1 MGGLPYK
8 MVLCKRERGDDRSL
22 RFLCVQKFGSS
33 IEIFFFLFPIVDRK
47 SPCVEWVYTIK
58 ARVCNRRWD
67 HWRPTDERGGTRN
80 SSVKKKCPKI
90 LKNVSTSIEICRAR
104 ATMRHWMATISCVGF
119 YVMTW
124 TSLLVSKRQ
133 VGGSTKVGRKE
144 GKKKPQGNMRQT
156 NKQTWKT
163 ARILFF
169 GGFWIWFSYVRWSM
183 TSRKTRKRFMD
194 FPLLIKSL
202 FLLACFDWLTSLFC
216 MCVCG
221 HHIRPRPFHILTRL

>member
-1 MGGLPYK
+1 
-8 MVLCKRERGDDRSL
+8 MVLCKRERGGRQIPSLFMCPKIRVVDRN
-22 RFLCVQKFGSS
+22 
-33 IEIFFFLFPIVDRK
+33 FFFLFPIVDRK

-67 HWRPTDERGGTRN
+67 HWRPTDERGGTMQELL
-80 SSVKKKCPKI
+80 SKKKCPKI

-144 GKKKPQGNMRQT
+144 GKKTARKYAP

-169 GGFWIWFSYVRWSM
+169 RGFWIWFSYVRWSM

-194 FPLLIKSL
+194 FPL
-202 FLLACFDWLTSLFC
+202 W
-216 MCVCG
+216 
-221 HHIRPRPFHILTRL
+221 